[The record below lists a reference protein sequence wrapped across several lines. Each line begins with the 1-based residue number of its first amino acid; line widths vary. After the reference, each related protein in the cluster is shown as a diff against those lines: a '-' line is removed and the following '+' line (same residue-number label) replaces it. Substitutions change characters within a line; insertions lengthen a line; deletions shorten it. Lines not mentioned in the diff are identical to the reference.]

1 MGFEWKNTRYFLLF
15 QEEGEE
21 KKKHILYS
29 VVYKKLYTL
38 TCGSDAQLERA
49 PVLG

>member
-1 MGFEWKNTRYFLLF
+1 M
-15 QEEGEE
+15 E
-21 KKKHILYS
+21 KHKVFPLVSGGRGGKEKHILYS